1 MRILFITNIP
11 SPYRVDFFNELGKE
25 CHLTV
30 AFERLSAKDRDRHWG
45 ADAFYNFE
53 AIFLHGIK
61 VGTDASI
68 SFQIIPV
75 IRRGFDMVIL
85 NGYSSPTYMIAM
97 EYMKIKKIP
106 FLLNAD
112 GGFVKRD
119 KNIIH
124 KIKHH
129 LIGMP
134 TAWLSTGG
142 MTDDYLIH
150 YGADRQRIYHYP
162 FTSVKMQEAYLP
174 SEFEKLEKKRDLHIK
189 EKKVVLAVGQFIHRK
204 GLDLLIKCST
214 KLPSN
219 TSIYIIGG
227 EPTEEYKQLLQT
239 QKIENVHFSGFK
251 SRNELQ
257 EYYIAADVFAF
268 PTREDIWGLVLNEAM
283 AKGLPCVAS
292 KHAIAANEMIV
303 DGENGYIV
311 EPENI
316 NDMVSRLN
324 TLLEN
329 DDIRRRMAG
338 KAYMCSQTYT
348 IENMARRHI
357 DILQELMKC

>member
-1 MRILFITNIP
+1 MKILFITNIP
-11 SPYRVDFFNELGKE
+11 SPYRVDFFNELGKS

-30 AFERLSAKDRDRHWG
+30 AFGRTAAKDRNRNWKSDE
-45 ADAFYNFE
+45 FCNFE
-53 AIFLHGIK
+53 AIFLCGIEI
-61 VGTDASI
+61 GTDASI
-68 SFQIIPV
+68 SYEIVPI
-75 IRRGFDMVIL
+75 IRRGYDIVIL
-85 NGYSSPTYMIAM
+85 NGYASPTYAIAM
-97 EYMKIKKIP
+97 EYMKMNSIP

-112 GGFVKRD
+112 GGFIKKDKGVIYRLKR
-119 KNIIH
+119 
-124 KIKHH
+124 H
-129 LIGMP
+129 LIGMS
-134 TAWLSTGG
+134 TAWLSTGT
-142 MTDDYLIH
+142 MTDDYLVH
-150 YGADRQRIYHYP
+150 YGANRQNIYRYP
-162 FTSVKMQEAYLP
+162 FTSVKEKERYFP
-174 SEFEKLEKKRDLHIK
+174 SEYDKVEKKRELGIEEDKI
-189 EKKVVLAVGQFIHRK
+189 VLAVGQFIHRK

-303 DGENGYIV
+303 DGESGYIV

-329 DDIRRRMAG
+329 DEIRRRMAG

>member
-1 MRILFITNIP
+1 
-11 SPYRVDFFNELGKE
+11 
-25 CHLTV
+25 
-30 AFERLSAKDRDRHWG
+30 
-45 ADAFYNFE
+45 
-53 AIFLHGIK
+53 
-61 VGTDASI
+61 
-68 SFQIIPV
+68 
-75 IRRGFDMVIL
+75 
-85 NGYSSPTYMIAM
+85 
-97 EYMKIKKIP
+97 
-106 FLLNAD
+106 
-112 GGFVKRD
+112 
-119 KNIIH
+119 
-124 KIKHH
+124 
-129 LIGMP
+129 
-134 TAWLSTGG
+134 

-150 YGADRQRIYHYP
+150 YGADRKRIYHYP